1 VSPRAALIHDLLL
14 VDIGNSRIKWGRLR
28 GGRIVGRGDATRADW
43 KAAQF
48 ARATLAALAPVARM
62 LVVSVASPEFNAGFA
77 RTARRALGVTPQFV
91 ESTAHAA
98 AVVNAYR
105 EPWRLGTDRWVAL
118 IGAHHLFRPRRDVC
132 IVDIGTA
139 LTIDLVDADGRHRGG
154 AIIPGPDL
162 MVRSLLLG
170 TSGILRRAAGVGAR
184 ARHTAFATN
193 TRDALESGARRA
205 AAASADR
212 FAADAEELL
221 GRRPTL
227 VLTGGAAAQ
236 VAPLV
241 RARHRRVPDL
251 VLRGLAVL
259 AAQGA

>member
-1 VSPRAALIHDLLL
+1 MSPRNAVGPDLLL
-14 VDIGNSRIKWGRLR
+14 VDVGNSRIKWGRLR

-43 KAAQF
+43 KTARF
-48 ARATLAALAPVARM
+48 ARETLAALAPVARI
-62 LVVSVASPEFNAGFA
+62 VVASVASPEFNAGFA
-77 RTARRALGVTPQFV
+77 RAARRALGVAPQFV
-91 ESTAHAA
+91 ESTARAA
-98 AVVNAYR
+98 GVVNAYR
-105 EPWRLGTDRWVAL
+105 EPWRLGTDRWVAV

-139 LTIDLVDADGRHRGG
+139 LTVDLVDADGRHRGG
-154 AIIPGPDL
+154 ALIPGPDL

-170 TSGILRRAAGVGAR
+170 TSGILRRASGVGAR

-205 AAASADR
+205 AAAAADR
-212 FAADAEELL
+212 FAEDARELL
-221 GRRPTL
+221 GRQPTVL
-227 VLTGGAAAQ
+227 LTGGAAAQ

-241 RARHRRVPDL
+241 RVRHRKVPDL

-259 AAQGA
+259 AARGS